1 MALDETD
8 YSLYITEPNRR
19 RLEDIL
25 QQFANPSNEW
35 QKKNFERLIDE
46 LDRANV
52 VDPRDVPADVVTMDS
67 KVQLRDLD
75 SGEKL
80 TFTLVFP
87 LNADFSQRKVSV
99 LAPIGSAVLG
109 YREGSVVEW
118 DVPSGRRRL
127 KIEKVL
133 YQPEAAGDLDE

>member
-25 QQFANPSNEW
+25 QQFSNPSNEW